1 MDVLLLNNSTYI
13 TWARVDPHGHM
24 GAQRQLGNEAFSAE
38 PYSEEEEEIDV
49 EPTVS
54 VTWRFS

>member
-1 MDVLLLNNSTYI
+1 M
-13 TWARVDPHGHM
+13 DPHGHV

-38 PYSEEEEEIDV
+38 PWSEEEEEMDV

>member
-24 GAQRQLGNEAFSAE
+24 GAQRQLENEAFSAE